1 MPKAA
6 WTARRRVCSNDTH
19 LPAAADG
26 PAPSGR
32 RSPHQE
38 LSALVRRRLLCSGPT
53 PAGRLWDGS
62 RAAFPRTPKVRLHG
76 APRRVSRPVGGAA
89 GDGPPS
95 SGSGGRHTGL
105 PAGLPGF
112 RQGRASRDA
121 APIRCA
127 LQPPGAGS
135 GRPARPAAGG
145 RSGRWPD
152 GPSGVV
158 AGSLKHPA
166 LLLQR
171 GGQADQQV
179 LADDVRLPAVLDPGA
194 HPLDQDGAAGDQ
206 GPDGRRVGDPAWR
219 EGGQA
224 APSMAARSASWSA

>member
-32 RSPHQE
+32 RPPHQE

-62 RAAFPRTPKVRLHG
+62 RAAFPRTPKVRRHG

-112 RQGRASRDA
+112 RQGRARRDA

-152 GPSGVV
+152 GPSGAVPDLNIQLCFSSAAV
-158 AGSLKHPA
+158 RPISRSWLTTSDYPLSSIRARIRSTRTEQQATSGSTAAVSEIQP
-166 LLLQR
+166 
-171 GGQADQQV
+171 GGKAD
-179 LADDVRLPAVLDPGA
+179 RL
-194 HPLDQDGAAGDQ
+194 
-206 GPDGRRVGDPAWR
+206 RPAWR
-219 EGGQA
+219 HV
-224 APSMAARSASWSA
+224 R